1 MMEFLFFHRSILRL
15 ATSLEAEGTIV
26 KPMKTGLLTTSAGCI
41 AALATG
47 CVEHKVVYVPAY
59 QTQQVYQAVPAYTY
73 QPQTTYQTQPAQPGT
88 AAAPTVAPQPDAQP
102 ATSSNTVIVA
112 QAPPAPQVEVVPVA
126 PGPAYVWVPGY
137 WSIGVGGGWVWVGGH
152 YGIPPRPHAVW
163 VAGHWGWHGR
173 GYVWVGGHWH

>member
-1 MMEFLFFHRSILRL
+1 MEFLFFHRSILRL

-26 KPMKTGLLTTSAGCI
+26 K
-41 AALATG
+41 
-47 CVEHKVVYVPAY
+47 
-59 QTQQVYQAVPAYTY
+59 
-73 QPQTTYQTQPAQPGT
+73 
-88 AAAPTVAPQPDAQP
+88 QP